1 MAQALSYLMEWVG
14 EILGLVRSAAGAIA
28 SIWVFPVAVGMF
40 VIGLTISVIGKF
52 LSKRKGKRR

>member
-14 EILGLVRSAAGAIA
+14 DILGLVRSAAGGIA

-52 LSKRKGKRR
+52 LAKKKGKRR